1 MHRVIEDLIKYSN
14 YAVYAARS
22 QLKAEVANSK
32 LNWIWWVLEPFSFML
47 VYSFVFGVIFS
58 ASEPHHGLF
67 IFIGLSVW
75 QFFNRCVKHCVTVV
89 KKRRST
95 VAKVYFPKYILVVTE
110 ILVDGFKLG
119 VCMVIAAAM
128 MLYFRVGVTWEI
140 VMLVPLL
147 AIVAVFTFGV
157 SCFMLHW
164 GVFLN
169 DLSNIMD
176 ILLRML
182 VYFTGVFFSI
192 PRRFTAP
199 LNSLLVKWN
208 PMALFLDSARNIL
221 LYHEHPDYAMLIFWG
236 ILSVVVAYAG
246 VQLIYKNENSYIKVI

>member
-1 MHRVIEDLIKYSN
+1 MRQILEDLKKYSN
-14 YAVYAARS
+14 YAFYAARS

-32 LNWIWWVLEPFSFML
+32 LNWIWWVLEPFCFML
-47 VYSFVFGVIFS
+47 VYSFVFGVIFR
-58 ASEPHHGLF
+58 AGEPHHGLF

-75 QFFNRCVKHCVTVV
+75 QFFNRCVKHCVTAV

-119 VCMVIAAAM
+119 VCMIIAAVM

-140 VMLVPLL
+140 VMLLPLVV
-147 AIVAVFTFGV
+147 IVAFFTFGV

-176 ILLRML
+176 IVLRMM

-208 PMALFLDSARNIL
+208 PMALFLDTARNIL
-221 LYHEHPDYAMLIFWG
+221 LYHERPDYCMLVFWG
-236 ILSVVVAYAG
+236 ILSLVLAYAG

>member
-1 MHRVIEDLIKYSN
+1 MI
-14 YAVYAARS
+14 
-22 QLKAEVANSK
+22 
-32 LNWIWWVLEPFSFML
+32 
-47 VYSFVFGVIFS
+47 
-58 ASEPHHGLF
+58 
-67 IFIGLSVW
+67 
-75 QFFNRCVKHCVTVV
+75 
-89 KKRRST
+89 
-95 VAKVYFPKYILVVTE
+95 
-110 ILVDGFKLG
+110 
-119 VCMVIAAAM
+119 IAALM

-140 VMLVPLL
+140 VMLLPLVV
-147 AIVAVFTFGV
+147 IVAFFTFGV

-176 ILLRML
+176 IVLRMM

-208 PMALFLDSARNIL
+208 PMALFLDTARNIL
-221 LYHEHPDYAMLIFWG
+221 LYHERPDYCMLVFWG
-236 ILSVVVAYAG
+236 ILSLVLAYAG